1 MEGAC
6 HERVV
11 VRGITEYHQ
20 LGTAKGVMV
29 PGGFGCFSH
38 DSSHQFHR
46 VHVNACFGRA
56 YIDGTAHTLCLGQ
69 CLGNGENQVLV
80 SPGHALAHKSGIAA
94 DEVYAHFL
102 CSHVQSLGYGDEIL
116 RTLAG
121 RTAHQRNGSDGDT
134 LIYNGDTEISL
145 DILAR
150 GNQVLCQ
157 GSDFLINLFIERL
170 KIAVHTVQKA
180 YTQGNGTHI
189 QLFVFNHVVGLIYL
203 VHIYVNHSS
212 FVPFF

>member
-6 HERVV
+6 HKRVV
-11 VRGITEYHQ
+11 VRGIAEYHQ
-20 LGTAKGVMV
+20 LGTAQGIMV
-29 PGGFGCFSH
+29 PGGFGCLSH

-46 VHVNACFGRA
+46 VHVNACLGGA
-56 YIDGTAHTLCLGQ
+56 HIDGTAYALCLGQ
-69 CLGNGENQVLV
+69 RLGNGENQVLV
-80 SPGHALAHKSGIAA
+80 SPGHALAHKGGIAA

-102 CSHVQSLGYGDEIL
+102 CSQVKGLGYGDEIL
-116 RTLAG
+116 RALAG
-121 RTAHQRNGSDGDT
+121 RTTHQRNGGDGDT
-134 LIYNGDTEISL
+134 LVDNGNTEISL

-157 GSDFLINLFIERL
+157 SRDFLINLFIESL
-170 KIAVHTVQKA
+170 KIAVHTVQEA
-180 YTQGNGTHI
+180 DAQGNGTHI
-189 QLFVFNHVVGLIYL
+189 QLLMFNHVVGLIYL